1 MLKTQPLT
9 KEILMQQKPNRLF
22 AYVAAAATVAIAA
35 AMIAVGAPAAS
46 AATRTINVS
55 GVITGF
61 SMSSINV
68 KAGESVSICLK
79 SKDTDHDLT
88 ISSIGFKVASK
99 AGGPAVC
106 KTLTAPAKAGSFKF
120 ICSLPGH
127 AQAGMVGKLVV
138 SAGAASAPAP
148 KAPKAGGAP
157 ATGSAPATGGTAG
170 APQVGSTPAGGVQA
184 GGGSTAGM
192 THVSLLL
199 LGGGLL
205 IAAMM
210 SGLLGG
216 RVTRK
221 D

>member
-1 MLKTQPLT
+1 
-9 KEILMQQKPNRLF
+9 MQQKQHNRIF
-22 AYVAAAATVAIAA
+22 SYVAAAATVAIAA

-61 SMSSINV
+61 SSSTINV

-88 ISSIGFKVASK
+88 IAGLGFKVASK
-99 AGGPAVC
+99 AGGAAVC
-106 KTLTAPAKAGSFKF
+106 KTLTAPAKAGSQKF
-120 ICSLPGH
+120 VCSLPGH
-127 AQAGMVGKLVV
+127 ASAGMVGKLVV
-138 SAGAASAPAP
+138 SAAAGASAPA
-148 KAPKAGGAP
+148 APSAGSKAGSSAGSP
-157 ATGSAPATGGTAG
+157 ADSA

-184 GGGSTAGM
+184 GGGSTAGT

-210 SGLLGG
+210 SGVLGL
-216 RVTRK
+216 RANRK
-221 D
+221 N

>member
-1 MLKTQPLT
+1 
-9 KEILMQQKPNRLF
+9 MQQKPNRIF
-22 AYVAAAATVAIAA
+22 SFVAAAATVAIAA
-35 AMIAVGAPAAS
+35 AMIAIGAPAAS

-61 SMSSINV
+61 SASTINV
-68 KAGESVSICLK
+68 KAGEQVSICLK

-88 ISSIGFKVASK
+88 ISSLGFKVASK

-106 KTLTAPAKAGSFKF
+106 KTLTAPAKAVTAKF

-127 AQAGMVGKLVV
+127 ASAGMVGKLVV
-138 SAGAASAPAP
+138 SSGAAAGAPAAPA
-148 KAPKAGGAP
+148 APQAGGAP
-157 ATGSAPATGGTAG
+157 AQG
-170 APQVGSTPAGGVQA
+170 APQVGSTPAGGVQT

-210 SGLLGG
+210 SGLLGL
-216 RVTRK
+216 RVNRK
-221 D
+221 N

>member
-35 AMIAVGAPAAS
+35 AMIALGAPAAS

-68 KAGESVSICLK
+68 KAGESVSICLT

-157 ATGSAPATGGTAG
+157 ATGSTPAAG

-216 RVTRK
+216 RVTRR

>member
-1 MLKTQPLT
+1 
-9 KEILMQQKPNRLF
+9 MQQKPNRIF
-22 AYVAAAATVAIAA
+22 AYVAAAATVVIAA

-46 AATRTINVS
+46 AATRTINV
-55 GVITGF
+55 GGKINGF
-61 SMSSINV
+61 SMSTINV

-79 SKDTDHDLT
+79 SSDTDHDLT
-88 ISSIGFKVASK
+88 ISSLGFKVTDK
-99 AGGPAVC
+99 VGGAATC
-106 KTLTAPAKAGSFKF
+106 KTLTAPAKAGTSKF

-127 AQAGMVGKLVV
+127 ASAGMVGKLVV
-138 SAGAASAPAP
+138 SAGTASAPAP
-148 KAPKAGGAP
+148 KAPGAP
-157 ATGSAPATGGTAG
+157 TTGSTAG
-170 APQVGSTPAGGVQA
+170 SAPQVGSTPAGGVQA
-184 GGGSTAGM
+184 GGGSTAGV

-216 RVTRK
+216 RVTRR

>member
-1 MLKTQPLT
+1 
-9 KEILMQQKPNRLF
+9 MQQKQHNRIF

-46 AATRTINVS
+46 AATRTINVT

-61 SMSSINV
+61 SMSTINV

-88 ISSIGFKVASK
+88 ISDLGFKVASK
-99 AGGPAVC
+99 SGATAC
-106 KTLTAPAKAGSFKF
+106 KTLTAPAKAGSHKF

-127 AQAGMVGKLVV
+127 ASAGMVGKLVV
-138 SAGAASAPAP
+138 AAGAASAPAP
-148 KAPKAGGAP
+148 AGAP
-157 ATGSAPATGGTAG
+157 APAAGAPAAG
-170 APQVGSTPAGGVQA
+170 DPQVGSTPAGGVQT

-192 THVSLLL
+192 THVNLLL

-205 IAAMM
+205 VAAMM
-210 SGLLGG
+210 SGLFGW
-216 RVTRK
+216 RARR